1 MRFEGIG
8 YLKKNA
14 RVDTC
19 CSTQLVMVKMSS
31 VIRVLFT
38 LDSFWVSLD
47 LHSLALLARIS
58 RECDITFAVS
68 QMPLV
73 KDKQISKMWAKRW
86 LGLSLSWV
94 QKIKKLTLIMALN
107 IAKEH
112 GGLAK
117 THGRALR
124 LQAKET
130 ETKLARQEAKTQT
143 VLDAEAR
150 KLAIKVEYAKE
161 QAFIA
166 NVQQV
171 LSAVPRAYFEY
182 WKIFPYYRQ
191 KMTIQETVVQ
201 IQLNYEQDMIV
212 EKRRQE
218 KKRLLDKRLLKEKLP
233 CFGFFYDE
241 CIREAGEITNAM
253 IAEIRFRSEL
263 WKHFRYD
270 YIVDKLAMHGFYK
283 GINADA
289 RTIFRKRF
297 NVSDKGYIGAL
308 NLQYDM
314 AADIRRC
321 RILHRP
327 EYSDDDWSDSESD

>member
-1 MRFEGIG
+1 MCFEGIG

-14 RVDTC
+14 RVATC
-19 CSTQLVMVKMSS
+19 CSTQLVRVKMSS

-86 LGLSLSWV
+86 LGLSLSWL

-130 ETKLARQEAKTQT
+130 ETKLANLMKFKGR
-143 VLDAEAR
+143 R
-150 KLAIKVEYAKE
+150 
-161 QAFIA
+161 IA
-166 NVQQV
+166 
-171 LSAVPRAYFEY
+171 LIEER
-182 WKIFPYYRQ
+182 
-191 KMTIQETVVQ
+191 
-201 IQLNYEQDMIV
+201 
-212 EKRRQE
+212 
-218 KKRLLDKRLLKEKLP
+218 EKLIE
-233 CFGFFYDE
+233 FYERVSGARLHASYFRPGGVSQDIPLGLLE
-241 CIREAGEITNAM
+241 DILLFCDTFSIR
-253 IAEIRFRSEL
+253 L
-263 WKHFRYD
+263 H
-270 YIVDKLAMHGFYK
+270 
-283 GINADA
+283 
-289 RTIFRKRF
+289 TIFLS
-297 NVSDKGYIGAL
+297 N
-308 NLQYDM
+308 
-314 AADIRRC
+314 
-321 RILHRP
+321 
-327 EYSDDDWSDSESD
+327 

>member
-1 MRFEGIG
+1 V
-8 YLKKNA
+8 A
-14 RVDTC
+14 TC
-19 CSTQLVMVKMSS
+19 CSTQLVIAKMSS

-38 LDSFWVSLD
+38 LDSFWVGLD

-68 QMPLV
+68 HMPLV

-86 LGLSLSWV
+86 LGLSLGWL
-94 QKIKKLTLIMALN
+94 QNIKKLTLIMALN

-112 GGLAK
+112 GGLVK
-117 THGRALR
+117 THGRALK

-130 ETKLARQEAKTQT
+130 ETKIARQEAKTQT
-143 VLDAEAR
+143 ALDAEAR
-150 KLAIKVEYAKE
+150 KLAIKVEYAME

-171 LSAVPRAYFEY
+171 LSNVPRAYFDN
-182 WKIFPYYRQ
+182 WKIIPFYRQ
-191 KMTIQETVVQ
+191 KLTVHETVVQ
-201 IQLNYEQDMIV
+201 IQFIYKQDMAL

-218 KKRLLDKRLLKEKLP
+218 KKRLLDARLLKEELP
-233 CFGFFYDE
+233 CFGFFYDQ
-241 CIREAGEITNAM
+241 CISEAGEITDAM

-270 YIVDKLAMHGFYK
+270 YIVDKLSMHGYYK

-289 RTIFRKRF
+289 RTIFRQRF
-297 NVSDKGYIGAL
+297 HVSDKGYIGAL

-314 AADIRRC
+314 AADIRRY

-327 EYSDDDWSDSESD
+327 EYSDDDWSDIESGDDWSDTESV